1 MKNLVAVLCL
11 FCSSL
16 AFAEVYKCKNA
27 DGSFAFQET
36 PCQSKEGEKVRIWR
50 GPPAAE
56 TQQRSNYYQRE
67 KERLDIKHEF
77 DYAIASREI
86 RVGMTEDMVRESWGS
101 PNKINTTVFGGGKS
115 EQWVYYRGKV
125 KSEYVYIQN
134 GVVTSFQTSN

>member
-1 MKNLVAVLCL
+1 MKKLIAVMCW
-11 FCSSL
+11 FCSSV

-27 DGSFAFQET
+27 DGTIAFQET
-36 PCQSKEGEKVRIWR
+36 PCASKEGEKVRIWR
-50 GPPAAE
+50 APPAAE
-56 TQQRSNYYQRE
+56 TQQRSGYYQRE
-67 KERLDIKHEF
+67 KERLAIKHEL

-86 RVGMTEDMVRESWGS
+86 RVGMTEDMVRESWGN

-125 KSEYVYIQN
+125 KSEYVYLQN